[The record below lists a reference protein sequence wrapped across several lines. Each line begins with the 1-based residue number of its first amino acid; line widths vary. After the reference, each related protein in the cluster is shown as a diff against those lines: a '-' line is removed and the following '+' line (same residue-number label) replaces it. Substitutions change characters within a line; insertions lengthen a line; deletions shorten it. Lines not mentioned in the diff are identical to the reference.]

1 MDYTTVFAMFGTAE
15 GAGQTS
21 PLTALLPFAVIFA
34 IFYFLVFRPESTKR
48 KNLEKMIAG
57 VEKDDK
63 ITTTG
68 GLIGIVSNVKENTVT
83 AKIADNV
90 KVDILK
96 SAIAHVEKKRGKDE
110 SVS

>member
-1 MDYTTVFAMFGTAE
+1 MEFTRVLAMFGPAD
-15 GAGQTS
+15 GAGQTN
-21 PLTALLPFAVIFA
+21 PLTALLPFVVIFA
-34 IFYFLVFRPESTKR
+34 IFYFLVFKPESTKR
-48 KNLEKMIAG
+48 KNLERMIAG

-68 GLIGIVSNVKENTVT
+68 GLIGIVANVKENTVT

-90 KVDILK
+90 KVEISK
-96 SAIAHVEKKRGKDE
+96 SAISHIEKKREKDE